1 MGCSGRD
8 ESCEKWRDETSAFH
22 PLLRITP
29 PLAALVSPIP
39 LSFTISISLCLS
51 QATSTR
57 VAFEGIIG
65 SPKPAR
71 SQSFRTRILAT
82 VVRKSSVIM
91 LGSDI
96 LRLLSLSSGLLLSLE
111 ANAAWLNPRDLQDA
125 HYLAKQRRTVAA
137 LGPRSSPTPIKSQI
151 SLDPS
156 ATFTICPRRGSSL
169 TGALVY
175 YRGSDGDLLI
185 CQYED
190 GQSCGYNTRDGTPDV
205 STDRCAPSSL

>member
-1 MGCSGRD
+1 MGRSGRVNRAKNG
-8 ESCEKWRDETSAFH
+8 EMK
-22 PLLRITP
+22 PLLFTHSFASLRP
-29 PLAALVSPIP
+29 WRHSSLPSHCLLLSQSLSVSPR
-39 LSFTISISLCLS
+39 LLL
-51 QATSTR
+51 R
-57 VAFEGIIG
+57 DFEGIIG